1 VPPTDHE
8 RGPSAPSSRRDA
20 WTAQIGR
27 LVRAIRDGDDS
38 TVESAVLQLS
48 ASRRYL
54 APLAFVVG
62 AFAMLFEGLKLLFSN
77 WRLTLLQLLPAM
89 WIWAAM
95 LNLKVHVVHGRSFNV
110 VRGPILIALILLI
123 AAITAASFFLNAVFA
138 FAIAKPGPPLIR
150 PAFAEARAHARV
162 VLGWGFLVGIGLGVS
177 TMVFDRWGEWWF
189 AVSLSIVIGLMMF
202 LYVALPSRLIG
213 MKTTYSKGD
222 ALKATLVG
230 GTLGAI
236 ICSPPYAI
244 ARIGI
249 LMLEFRVLFIP
260 GLFVLT
266 FGIVLQAGAT
276 SAVKAVK
283 MSAKLVSGRQPEPAA
298 ASDETLN

>member
-150 PAFAEARAHARV
+150 PAFAEARSHARV

-260 GLFVLT
+260 GLVVLT

-283 MSAKLVSGRQPEPAA
+283 MSAKLVSGRQPEPAC

>member
-27 LVRAIRDGDDS
+27 LVRAIREGDDS

>member
-150 PAFAEARAHARV
+150 PAFAEARAHGRV

-260 GLFVLT
+260 GLVVLT

-283 MSAKLVSGRQPEPAA
+283 MSAKLVSGRQPEPAG

>member
-260 GLFVLT
+260 GLVVLT

-283 MSAKLVSGRQPEPAA
+283 MSAKLVSGRQPEPAC